1 MGRGMRKNLIVFEGV
16 DFCGKTTQIQYA
28 EAFLKS
34 KGRDVV
40 RYREPG
46 GTAAGEKIR
55 EVLLDITQSAMKPK
69 TEVLLFF
76 AARMQLLEEQVLPAI
91 KTGKTAILDRYYY
104 STAAYQGSVMD
115 GYGPGWVTALA
126 EDWLRLPE
134 PDLVIYLDGD
144 PEKLAPRK
152 TGEKDRIEARGLDY
166 QKKVR
171 ATYLALAD
179 YRRHIFNVV
188 NAERPVEEVRKEI
201 EAILEREV
209 A

>member
-1 MGRGMRKNLIVFEGV
+1 MKNLIVFEGV
-16 DFCGKTTQIQYA
+16 DFCGKTTQLDYA
-28 EAFLKS
+28 EAYLKS
-34 KGRDVV
+34 KGKNVV

-55 EVLLDITQSAMKPK
+55 QVLLDITQTAMKPK

-76 AARMQLLEEQVLPAI
+76 AARMQLLEEQILPAI
-91 KTGKTAILDRYYY
+91 KAGKTALLDRYYY

-152 TGEKDRIEARGLDY
+152 VGEKDRIEARGVEY

-171 ATYLALAD
+171 STYLMLAD
-179 YRRHIFNVV
+179 HRQEMFRVV
-188 NAERPVEEVRKEI
+188 NAERSVEEVRREI
-201 EAILEREV
+201 EAILDREV

>member
-1 MGRGMRKNLIVFEGV
+1 MKNLIVFEGV
-16 DFCGKTTQIQYA
+16 DFCGKTTQINYA
-28 EAFLKS
+28 EEYLKS
-34 KGRDVV
+34 KGKNVV

-55 EVLLDITQSAMKPK
+55 QVLLDITQGAMKPK

-91 KTGKTAILDRYYY
+91 KAGKTALLDRYYY

-144 PEKLAPRK
+144 PDKLAPRK
-152 TGEKDRIEARGLDY
+152 TGEKDRIEARGVEY

-171 ATYLALAD
+171 ATYLSLAD
-179 YRRHIFNVV
+179 HRRDIFNVV
-188 NAERPVEEVRKEI
+188 NAEQSVEQVRKEI
-201 EAILEREV
+201 EAILFREAV
-209 A
+209 VV